1 MIEMQYNFPLL
12 AGQGEEWRDRLRS
25 AVDGL
30 HAGDANELRP
40 TFRMDRT
47 AQREIAARWLDA
59 PTERTWVT
67 CGGHHG
73 TLVALLA
80 AGLAGK
86 TIAVD
91 DVTYTGILEQGR
103 MLGSRLLGVAFD
115 DEGMRAD
122 ALREVCAREASAGRE
137 TSAGGGV
144 SAIYTM
150 PTVHNPL
157 GCVAGL
163 ERRRAIVEVAREFDL
178 VIVEDDA
185 YGYME
190 RAAPPS
196 YAVLAPERTFY
207 VRGLSKSYA
216 PATRTGFLVMPERF
230 ASAVESA
237 IKNTAT
243 GTSLVHC
250 VAALSLIADG
260 TVDRIMEAKRAE
272 GARRNAA
279 ARELLGEAAAP
290 GARCAWHLWVRS
302 PEGMSAA
309 AAQALCAERGVMV
322 SGAQGFVVPGTAVP
336 GALRI
341 ALGGEVEAE
350 RMLEGV
356 RVVAQVVRPHP

>member
-12 AGQGEEWRDRLRS
+12 PGQGAQWQQRLRA
-25 AVDGL
+25 AVDAL
-30 HAGDANELRP
+30 HTGETNELRP
-40 TFRMDRT
+40 TFRMDET
-47 AQREIAARWLDA
+47 AQREIAAHWLRS
-59 PTERTWVT
+59 PVETTWIT

-86 TIAVD
+86 TIVVEE
-91 DVTYTGILEQGR
+91 VTYTGILEQGR

-115 DEGMRAD
+115 GEGMRAD
-122 ALREVCAREASAGRE
+122 ALREVCEGEAAPGGRM
-137 TSAGGGV
+137 

-178 VIVEDDA
+178 VLVEDDA

-190 RAAPPS
+190 ADAPPS

-216 PATRTGFLVMPERF
+216 PATRTGFLVAPERF
-230 ASAVESA
+230 GAAVEGALKS
-237 IKNTAT
+237 TTT
-243 GTSLVHC
+243 GTSLVHN

-260 TVDRIMEAKRAE
+260 TVDALMESKRAE

-279 ARELLGEAAAP
+279 AREMLGGEATP
-290 GARCAWHLWVRS
+290 GARCAWHLWVTL
-302 PEGMSAA
+302 PLGLSAVE
-309 AAQALCAERGVMV
+309 AQRICLERGALV
-322 SGAQGFVVPGTAVP
+322 SGAQGFAAPGCAVP

-341 ALGGEVEAE
+341 ALGGEVDFD
-350 RMLEGV
+350 RMLMGV
-356 RVVAQVVRPHP
+356 RIVAPVVRG